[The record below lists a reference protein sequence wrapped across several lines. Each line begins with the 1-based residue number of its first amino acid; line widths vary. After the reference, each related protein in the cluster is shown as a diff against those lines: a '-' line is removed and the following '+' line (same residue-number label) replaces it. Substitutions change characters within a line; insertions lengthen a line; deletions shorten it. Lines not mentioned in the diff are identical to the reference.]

1 MGQFPGFPCWVLS
14 IQQSSVLSGHLH
26 ESIKH
31 GHRHLSNS
39 GEWDT
44 KNKTGSHHSANS
56 PQEGKGLRDESLAH
70 VPHSSQTTQNQCS
83 PPENT
88 EQCSGQALGL
98 RVSLTLASSGI
109 TTWALGSAAVGL
121 AILPDAVGGIWPQL
135 PWQGHEALTDLHLVF
150 PSCLIK
156 GKKQEFRSMNWK
168 SKDLAAPLIYHGLRE
183 FTRTLC

>member
-56 PQEGKGLRDESLAH
+56 PQEGKG
-70 VPHSSQTTQNQCS
+70 
-83 PPENT
+83 
-88 EQCSGQALGL
+88 
-98 RVSLTLASSGI
+98 
-109 TTWALGSAAVGL
+109 TTWWKPGPRATLLSDYTKPMLPTWEYWAMFWPGSRPACFTNTGVIRHYHLSLGERGCGL
-121 AILPDAVGGIWPQL
+121 GNPSRRCGRY
-135 PWQGHEALTDLHLVF
+135 LT
-150 PSCLIK
+150 S
-156 GKKQEFRSMNWK
+156 
-168 SKDLAAPLIYHGLRE
+168 APLTRAWGTYWSAPGLP
-183 FTRTLC
+183 